1 MNLSKSLSAVAL
13 AVALA
18 ACTSKMT
25 QDGTLEQAQSTYQQ
39 YEEITRQY
47 KVNEQWWTG
56 YNDQQL
62 NRLIERALANNI
74 DLAKAAIAVNRAYY
88 NANLVGADLVPTFGG
103 SMGSSASKGVGSAS
117 RNASPTYSTGTSNI
131 SNQIGFNLSYTV
143 DLWGR
148 LKDAASAAEWE
159 HKATQE
165 DLQAARLSIIN
176 GVISS
181 YYNLAY
187 YKDAI
192 AVTQQNIKNYEQISK
207 IMNNKLKAG
216 AIDRLAADQSQQA
229 VLAAKSTLISLE
241 TAQKATE
248 LTLRNLLNIKPNEP
262 LNVKFPSI
270 MGVKLQ
276 GVNLDVPVSAIANR
290 PDVIAALQRLQGSFK
305 TLQAMENSWFPTL
318 TLGGSL
324 TSSARNL
331 GDVTHNPIAGG
342 SISFTLPFLDWN
354 RVQNNIHLSEENYKL
369 VKLNYE
375 QKVTSALNEIDNYYY
390 AYQQS
395 RNGYS
400 NLQKKYEYDKKIS
413 SYYKNRYDQGVAE
426 FREWINAINTERSS
440 QLSLLDAKYTIL
452 KNENAV
458 YQAMAGKYRR

>member
-1 MNLSKSLSAVAL
+1 MQLSKSLSAVAL

-18 ACTSKMT
+18 ACTSNVKMT
-25 QDGTLEQAQSTYQQ
+25 EDGSLEQAQATYQQ

-47 KVNEQWWTG
+47 QVTEKWWLG

-62 NRLIERALANNI
+62 NRLIERGLANNI

-88 NANLVGADLVPTFGG
+88 NANLVGADLVPTFNG
-103 SMGSSASKGVGSAS
+103 SASSSVSKGVGSA
-117 RNASPTYSTGTSNI
+117 NLNTNSTGTSSIGN
-131 SNQIGFNLSYTV
+131 NLGFNLSYTV

-165 DLQAARLSIIN
+165 DLQATRLSLIN
-176 GVISS
+176 GIISS

-192 AVTQQNIKNYEQISK
+192 SVTQQTIKNYEQIGK
-207 IMNNKLKAG
+207 IMNNKLSAG
-216 AIDRLAADQSQQA
+216 AIDRLSVDQATQA
-229 VLAAKSTLISLE
+229 TLSARSTLISLQ

-248 LTLRNLLNIKPNEP
+248 QTLRNLLNMKPNEP

-270 MGVKLQ
+270 LGVKLQ
-276 GVNLDVPVSAIANR
+276 GVNMNVPVSAIANR

-305 TLQAMENSWFPTL
+305 TLRAMENSWFPTL

-324 TSSARNL
+324 TSAARNV
-331 GDVTHNPIAGG
+331 DNITHNPIAGG
-342 SISFTLPFLDWN
+342 TVSFSLPFLDWN
-354 RVQNNIHLSEENYKL
+354 RVQNNIHLSEESYKL

-375 QKVTSALNEIDNYYY
+375 QTVTSALNEIDNYYY

-400 NLQKKYEYDKKIS
+400 NLQKKYEYDKKITN
-413 SYYKNRYDQGVAE
+413 YYKNRYEQGVSE
-426 FREWINAINTERSS
+426 FREWVNAINTERSS
-440 QLSLLDAKYTIL
+440 QLSLLDAKYSIL
-452 KNENAV
+452 RNENAV

>member
-1 MNLSKSLSAVAL
+1 MQLSKSLSAIAL

-18 ACTSKMT
+18 ACSSGKMT
-25 QDGTLEQAQSTYQQ
+25 QDGTLEHAQATYQQ
-39 YEEITRQY
+39 YEDITRQY
-47 KVNEQWWTG
+47 HVTEQWWLG

-88 NANLVGADLVPTFGG
+88 NANLVGADLIPSFTSQTGF
-103 SMGSSASKGVGSAS
+103 SSNVSKGVGSAS
-117 RNASPTYSTGTSNI
+117 HNVNSTGASNI
-131 SNQIGFNLSYTV
+131 GNNLGFNLSYTI

-192 AVTQQNIKNYEQISK
+192 NVTQQTIKNYEQISK
-207 IMNNKLKAG
+207 IMNNKLNAG
-216 AIDRLAADQSQQA
+216 AIDRLSVDQATQA
-229 VLAAKSTLISLE
+229 TLGARSTLIGLQ

-248 LTLRNLLNIKPNEP
+248 QTLRNLLNVKPNEP
-262 LNVKFPSI
+262 LNVRYPSI
-270 MGVKLQ
+270 LGVKLQ
-276 GVNLDVPVSAIANR
+276 GVNTNVPVSAIANR

-305 TLQAMENSWFPTL
+305 SLRAMENSWFPTL

-324 TSSARNL
+324 TSAARNI
-331 GDVTHNPIAGG
+331 GNIGENPLAGG
-342 SISFTLPFLDWN
+342 SISFSLPFLDWN
-354 RVQNNIHLSEENYKL
+354 RVQNNIHLSEESYKL

-375 QKVTSALNEIDNYYY
+375 QTITSALNEIDNYYY

-395 RNGYS
+395 RHGYS
-400 NLQKKYEYDKKIS
+400 NLQKKYEYDKKITG
-413 SYYKNRYDQGVAE
+413 YYKNRYDQGVSE
-426 FREWINAINTERSS
+426 FREWVNAINTERSS
-440 QLSLLDAKYTIL
+440 LLSLLDAKYSIL
-452 KNENAV
+452 RNENAV

>member
-18 ACTSKMT
+18 ACTSTEKMT
-25 QDGTLEQAQSTYQQ
+25 QDGSLEQAQETYQQ

-47 KVNEQWWTG
+47 SVNEQWWLG

-62 NRLIERALANNI
+62 NRLIDRALENNI
-74 DLAKAAIAVNRAYY
+74 NLAKAAIAVNRAYY
-88 NANLVGADLVPTFGG
+88 SANLVGADLVPTFAG
-103 SMGSSASKGVGSAS
+103 SASSSVAKGVGSAS
-117 RNASPTYSTGTSNI
+117 QNMNSTGMSNI
-131 SNQIGFNLSYTV
+131 GNNLGFNLSYTV

-165 DLQAARLSIIN
+165 DLQATRLSIIN

-192 AVTQQNIKNYEQISK
+192 SVMQQTIKNYEQIGS
-207 IMNNKLKAG
+207 IMNNKLNAG
-216 AIDRLAADQSQQA
+216 AIDRLSVDQTIQA
-229 VLAAKSTLISLE
+229 TLGAKNTLISLQ

-248 LTLRNLLNIKPNEP
+248 QTLRNLLNMKPNEP
-262 LNVKFPSI
+262 LNVRYPSI
-270 MGVKLQ
+270 LGVKLQ
-276 GVNLDVPVSAIANR
+276 GVNMNVPVSAIANR

-305 TLQAMENSWFPTL
+305 TLRAMENSWFPTL

-324 TSSARNL
+324 TSAARNVSNI
-331 GDVTHNPIAGG
+331 GENPLAGG
-342 SISFTLPFLDWN
+342 SVSFSLPFLDWN
-354 RVQNNIHLSEENYKL
+354 RVQNNIHLSEEGYKL

-375 QKVTSALNEIDNYYY
+375 QTVTSALNEIDNYYY

-413 SYYKNRYDQGVAE
+413 GYYKNRYDQGVSE
-426 FREWINAINTERSS
+426 FREWINALNTERSS

-452 KNENAV
+452 RNENAV
-458 YQAMAGKYRR
+458 YQAMAGKFRR

>member
-1 MNLSKSLSAVAL
+1 MQLSKSLSAIAL

-18 ACTSKMT
+18 ACSSGKMT
-25 QDGTLEQAQSTYQQ
+25 QDGTLEHAQATYQQ
-39 YEEITRQY
+39 YEDITRQY
-47 KVNEQWWTG
+47 HITEQWWLG

-88 NANLVGADLVPTFGG
+88 NANLVGADLVPTFSG
-103 SMGSSASKGVGSAS
+103 SASSSVSKGVGSAS
-117 RNASPTYSTGTSNI
+117 HNVNSTGASNI
-131 SNQIGFNLSYTV
+131 GNNLGFNLSYTI

-192 AVTQQNIKNYEQISK
+192 NVTQQTIKNYEQISK
-207 IMNNKLKAG
+207 IMNNKLNAG
-216 AIDRLAADQSQQA
+216 AIDRLSVDQATQA
-229 VLAAKSTLISLE
+229 TLGARSTLIGLQ

-248 LTLRNLLNIKPNEP
+248 QTLRNLLNVKPNEP
-262 LNVKFPSI
+262 LNVRYPSI
-270 MGVKLQ
+270 LGVKLQ
-276 GVNLDVPVSAIANR
+276 GVNTNVPVSAIANR

-305 TLQAMENSWFPTL
+305 SLRAMENSWFPTL

-324 TSSARNL
+324 TSAARNI
-331 GDVTHNPIAGG
+331 GNIGENPLAGEA
-342 SISFTLPFLDWN
+342 F
-354 RVQNNIHLSEENYKL
+354 HL
-369 VKLNYE
+369 
-375 QKVTSALNEIDNYYY
+375 
-390 AYQQS
+390 AY
-395 RNGYS
+395 R
-400 NLQKKYEYDKKIS
+400 
-413 SYYKNRYDQGVAE
+413 
-426 FREWINAINTERSS
+426 F
-440 QLSLLDAKYTIL
+440 
-452 KNENAV
+452 
-458 YQAMAGKYRR
+458 

>member
-1 MNLSKSLSAVAL
+1 MQLSKSLSAIAL
-13 AVALA
+13 SMALA
-18 ACTSKMT
+18 ACTSTVKMT
-25 QDGTLEQAQSTYQQ
+25 EDGSLEQAQETYQQ

-47 KVNEQWWTG
+47 NVNEQWWLG
-56 YNDQQL
+56 YKDQQL
-62 NRLIERALANNI
+62 NRLIDRALANNI

-103 SMGSSASKGVGSAS
+103 SVGSSASKGVGSAS
-117 RNASPTYSTGTSNI
+117 RNVNSTGVSNI
-131 SNQIGFNLSYTV
+131 GNNLGFNLSYTV

-192 AVTQQNIKNYEQISK
+192 AVIQQNIKNYEQISK
-207 IMNNKLKAG
+207 IMTNKLNAG
-216 AIDRLAADQSQQA
+216 AIDRLSVDQSQQA
-229 VLAAKSTLISLE
+229 ILSAKSTLISLQ
-241 TAQKATE
+241 TAQKTAE
-248 LTLRNLLNIKPNEP
+248 QTLRNLLNVKPNEP
-262 LNVKFPSI
+262 LNVKYPSI
-270 MGVKLQ
+270 LGVKLQ
-276 GVNLDVPVSAIANR
+276 GVNLNVPVSAIANR

-305 TLQAMENSWFPTL
+305 TLRAMENSWFPTL

-324 TSSARNL
+324 TSSARSFS
-331 GDVTHNPIAGG
+331 DVTHNPVAGG
-342 SISFTLPFLDWN
+342 TVSFTLPFLDWN
-354 RVQNNIHLSEENYKL
+354 RVQNNIHLSEESYKL

-375 QKVTSALNEIDNYYY
+375 QTVTSALNEIDTYYY

-413 SYYKNRYDQGVAE
+413 SYYKNRYEQGVSE

>member
-1 MNLSKSLSAVAL
+1 MQLSKSLSAVAL

-18 ACTSKMT
+18 ACTSNVKMT
-25 QDGTLEQAQSTYQQ
+25 EDGSLEQAQATYQQ

-47 KVNEQWWTG
+47 QVTEKWWVG

-62 NRLIERALANNI
+62 NRLIERGLANNI

-88 NANLVGADLVPTFGG
+88 NANLVGADLVPTFNG
-103 SMGSSASKGVGSAS
+103 SASSSVSKGVGSA
-117 RNASPTYSTGTSNI
+117 NLNTNSTGTSSIGN
-131 SNQIGFNLSYTV
+131 NLGFNLSYTV

-165 DLQAARLSIIN
+165 DLQATRLSLIN
-176 GVISS
+176 GIISS

-192 AVTQQNIKNYEQISK
+192 SVTQQTIKNYEQIGK
-207 IMNNKLKAG
+207 IMNNKLSAG
-216 AIDRLAADQSQQA
+216 AIDRLSVDQATQA
-229 VLAAKSTLISLE
+229 TLSARSTLISLQ

-248 LTLRNLLNIKPNEP
+248 QTLRNLLNMKPNEP
-262 LNVKFPSI
+262 LNVKYPSI
-270 MGVKLQ
+270 LGVKLQ
-276 GVNLDVPVSAIANR
+276 GVNMNVPVSAIANR

-305 TLQAMENSWFPTL
+305 TLRAMENSWFPTL

-324 TSSARNL
+324 TSAARNV
-331 GDVTHNPIAGG
+331 GDITHNPIAGG
-342 SISFTLPFLDWN
+342 TVSFSLPFLDWN
-354 RVQNNIHLSEENYKL
+354 RVQNNIHLSEESYKL

-375 QKVTSALNEIDNYYY
+375 QTVTSALNEIDNYYY

-400 NLQKKYEYDKKIS
+400 NLQKKYEYDKKITN
-413 SYYKNRYDQGVAE
+413 YYKNRYEQGVSE
-426 FREWINAINTERSS
+426 FREWVNAINTERSS
-440 QLSLLDAKYTIL
+440 QLSLLDAKYSIL
-452 KNENAV
+452 RNENAV